1 MCEQSQFTLY
11 HVKIQIFL
19 LDIAVSKLNVREHI
33 YIQFPCP
40 CRKSTKPWKGKDQ
53 TFEGIKHFT
62 PPSPICY
69 EIGLNVL
76 KSAIGSSASVCVC
89 VCI

>member
-1 MCEQSQFTLY
+1 MLKYNF
-11 HVKIQIFL
+11 FL
-19 LDIAVSKLNVREHI
+19 LDIAVSKLNIREHI

-53 TFEGIKHFT
+53 TFEGTKHFT
-62 PPSPICY
+62 PPSLICY
-69 EIGLNVL
+69 EIELNVL
-76 KSAIGSSASVCVC
+76 KSAIDSSASVCVC